1 MSTRCSHPTSLPDA
15 LRQLAA
21 APDSVLLAGCTD
33 VFPALSKS
41 PIGGPVIDLSAIE
54 TARTIS
60 LDQTEIRIGAL
71 ATWTDIATTVLP
83 RHLRCL
89 QSAARLIGA
98 RQIQNVATIGGNLC
112 NASPAA
118 DGVPPLLA
126 LDAEV
131 ELSSLAGVRRLPL
144 DSFILG
150 NRRTALRPG
159 EILTAVV
166 IPQWRVPVG
175 SAFLKLGARHSMV
188 ISIAMVAVLVESAG
202 DGTVARA
209 AVAVGA
215 CSVVAKRLA
224 ALEQAL
230 RGQPISAALTDVVTT
245 DHLKSLS
252 PISDLRA
259 SADYRRDV
267 AATLI
272 RRGLSEIAEGGL
284 R

>member
-1 MSTRCSHPTSLPDA
+1 MSTRCVHPTSLAEA
-15 LRQLAA
+15 LRCLVA
-21 APDSVLLAGCTD
+21 APESVLLAGCTD
-33 VFPALSKS
+33 VFPGLSKN
-41 PIGGPVIDLSAIE
+41 PITGPVIDLSGIESARVIAI
-54 TARTIS
+54 AGP
-60 LDQTEIRIGAL
+60 EIRIGAL
-71 ATWTDIATTVLP
+71 ATWTDLATAVLP
-83 RHLRCL
+83 PQLRCL

-98 RQIQNVATIGGNLC
+98 RQIQNVGTIGGNLC

-144 DSFILG
+144 GDFILG
-150 NRRTALRPG
+150 NRRTALQPG
-159 EILTAVV
+159 EIMTAVV
-166 IPQWRVPVG
+166 IPQRQGPVT

-188 ISIAMVAVLVESAG
+188 ISIAMVAVLVESDG
-202 DGTVARA
+202 DGKVANA

-215 CSVVAKRLA
+215 CSVVAKRLET
-224 ALEQAL
+224 LEQAL
-230 RGQPISAALTDVVTT
+230 CGRPIAASLVDAVTA
-245 DHLKSLS
+245 DHLTSLS